1 MKEPLWVPSAERVQR
16 TAMTRFIRYV
26 NSRYGMAFTGY
37 DDLYRWSVS
46 DIPAFWAA
54 IWEFGGVIASHGY
67 DSVLDDPDRMTGAR
81 WFTGA
86 RLNFAENL
94 LRYRDERTA
103 IIFKGEGREIE
114 RLSYGELFERVVR
127 LAGALRAAGVATG
140 DRVAGYMPNLPETVI
155 AMLATVSLGAV
166 WSSCSPEFGI
176 QGVLDRFGQITPK
189 ILFCADGYRYNGQPF
204 DSLERVREI
213 VAAIPAIERVV
224 VVPYLEEAPRF
235 ADIPRAVRYDDFVG
249 REAALSLKF
258 AQLPADHP
266 LYIMYSSGTTG
277 PPKCMVQGAAGI
289 LVNHLKELMI
299 HTDLKRDD
307 TILYLTTCGWMMWN
321 WLVSSLAVG
330 ASIVLYEGQPFYPDP
345 GALWQLAQDEGI
357 TVFGTSARYLSAL
370 EKAGAR
376 PGREYDLTRLKTVL
390 STGSPLAEEGFRYV
404 YRDIKS
410 DVQLASIS
418 GGSDLNGC
426 FALGNPIAPVY
437 SGELQC
443 RGLGMRVEVFNG
455 EGRPVLGEPGELVC
469 SAPFPSMP
477 LYFWNDRDG
486 SLYRKAYFER
496 FPGVWAHG
504 DWCELTGNGGLI
516 IYGRSDAT
524 LNPGGVR
531 IGTAELYR
539 LVETLPEIV
548 DSLAVGQQWEGD
560 ERVILFVKMATGEEL
575 TGELRE
581 RLRRTIREHLS
592 PRHVPAE
599 IIRIADIPYTINMKK
614 VELAVKNVIHG
625 EPVKNRDALANPEAL
640 ELYRDLP
647 ELRSQSANQTGTK

>member
-1 MKEPLWVPSAERVQR
+1 MKEPIWVPSAERVR
-16 TAMTRFIRYV
+16 NAAMTRFLAFV
-26 NSRYGMAFTGY
+26 NGRHGTAFTSY
-37 DDLYRWSVS
+37 DELYRWSVT

-67 DSVLDDPDRMTGAR
+67 DQVVDDPSRMPGAR
-81 WFTGA
+81 WFPGA

-94 LRYRDERTA
+94 LRYRDGRTA

-114 RLSYGELFERVVR
+114 RLSYGELFERVAR
-127 LAGALRAAGVATG
+127 LAGSLRGAGVAAG
-140 DRVAGYMPNLPETVI
+140 DRVAGFMPNLPETVI
-155 AMLATVSLGAV
+155 AMLAAVSLGAV

-176 QGVLDRFGQITPK
+176 QGVLDRFGQIAPK
-189 ILFCADGYRYNGQPF
+189 VLVCADGYRYNGQRF

-224 VVPYLEEAPRF
+224 VVPYLEESPRI
-235 ADIPRAVRYDDFVG
+235 ADITRAVRYDDFVG
-249 REAALSLKF
+249 REVLSF
-258 AQLPADHP
+258 PGFVQLPADHP

-289 LVNHLKELMI
+289 LVHHLKELML

-330 ASIVLYEGQPFYPDP
+330 ATVVLYEGHPFYPDP

-357 TVFGTSARYLSAL
+357 TVFGTSARYLAAL
-370 EKAGAR
+370 EKSGAR
-376 PGREYDLTRLKTVL
+376 PGREYDLKRLKAVL
-390 STGSPLAEEGFRYV
+390 STGSPLAEEGFRFV
-404 YRDIKS
+404 YREIKS
-410 DVQLASIS
+410 DLQLASIS
-418 GGSDLNGC
+418 GGTDLNGC

-437 SGELQC
+437 PGELQC
-443 RGLGMRVEVFNG
+443 RGLGMRVEVFNAAG
-455 EGRPVLGEPGELVC
+455 KPVLGEPGELVC
-469 SAPFPSMP
+469 TAPFPSMP

-496 FPGVWAHG
+496 FPVVWSHG
-504 DWCELTGNGGLI
+504 DWCELTESGGLV

-539 LVETLPEIV
+539 LVETLPEIA
-548 DSLAVGQQWEGD
+548 DSLAVGQRWEGD
-560 ERVILFVKMATGEEL
+560 ERVILFVKMAAEGEL
-575 TGELRE
+575 TEELRE
-581 RLRRTIREHLS
+581 RLRLAIRENVS
-592 PRHVPAE
+592 PRHVPAK

-614 VELAVKNVIHG
+614 VELAVRNVIHG

-647 ELRSQSANQTGTK
+647 ELRS